1 MTHVSPF
8 VYAHPAMATVALL
21 LAFLVFRQGF
31 HQRRLRLRRV
41 TPPAGNLNR
50 HLRLGPWVVGLVV
63 LATVGGVGSAVQLR
77 GWKPLATTHGWVALV
92 AMAGFVSLWLLGR
105 SLQQGRRQ
113 LAAAH
118 GLVGLFTLFAAGLAG
133 VLGISLLP

>member
-1 MTHVSPF
+1 MTPVSPL
-8 VYAHPAMATVALL
+8 VYGHPALATVALL

-41 TPPAGNLNR
+41 TPPAGNLAR

-63 LATVGGVGSAVQLR
+63 LATVGGLGSAVRLR
-77 GWKPLATTHGWVALV
+77 GWKPMATTHGWVGLA
-92 AMAGFVSLWLLGR
+92 AMLGFVALWLLGR
-105 SLQQGRRQ
+105 AMQQGRRQ
-113 LAAAH
+113 LAGTH